1 MITIS
6 RSPGERKGTTIS
18 FPSTLYLYPILDIL
32 LADIPKVCQNEV
44 RLGLQEALVN
54 AAKHGN
60 QLDPSKAVIVHF
72 SVRKDIYRWVIC
84 DQGNGFG
91 NPCSCQEASAYLPED
106 TSHCGRG
113 LFIIYQIFDRVH
125 WSSEGRKLVLCKNLK
140 NPVRIPFFS
149 SNQALVASG
158 R

>member
-1 MITIS
+1 VITIS

-18 FPSTLYLYPILDIL
+18 FPSTLYLCPILDIL

-72 SVRKDIYRWVIC
+72 SVRKDLYRWVIC
-84 DQGNGFG
+84 DQGNGVG
-91 NPCSCQEASAYLPED
+91 TPCSCQEASTYLPSE

-125 WSSEGRKLVLCKNLK
+125 WNSEGRKLVLCKNLK
-140 NPVRIPFFS
+140 NPVRIPFFA
-149 SNQALVASG
+149 SNKTLVAS
-158 R
+158 